1 MNTVQPPARRSP
13 EGRERERET
22 KYKRALRMVR
32 RKSRWLLVK
41 LDFESD
47 ILSSCSGGIAGGPLA
62 VTLSSIARKRKLDGD
77 ETTTTLIHQVTG
89 TDIYRA
95 LRDSVTQN
103 FGMVGGALSD
113 IQVRLYDPKLHL
125 AIIKT
130 TREGYPA
137 VRSSLTFMTQIKQGG
152 DALKVVASTISV
164 SGSARTARNA
174 AWVEVQKRFGKDIV
188 DNLGTRQRGGAKR
201 SRIALEKRLQVLD
214 ERWDKIDS
222 SC

>member
-1 MNTVQPPARRSP
+1 MKGRGERA
-13 EGRERERET
+13 EGGKAQKSTNRIPF
-22 KYKRALRMVR
+22 RMVR

-62 VTLSSIARKRKLDGD
+62 TTSSSSARKRD
-77 ETTTTLIHQVTG
+77 EKTTATTSIQQVTG

-103 FGMVGGALSD
+103 FGMVGTALAD

-137 VRSSLTFMTQIKQGG
+137 VRSSLTNMTQIKQGG
-152 DALKVVASTISV
+152 DVLKVVASTIAV

-174 AWVEVQKRFGKDIV
+174 AWVEVQRRFGKDTV
-188 DNLGTRQRGGAKR
+188 DQLGTKQRGGAKR
-201 SRIALEKRLQVLD
+201 SRIAQEKRLQELD

>member
-1 MNTVQPPARRSP
+1 
-13 EGRERERET
+13 
-22 KYKRALRMVR
+22 MVR

-47 ILSSCSGGIAGGPLA
+47 ILSSCSDGIAGGSLA
-62 VTLSSIARKRKLDGD
+62 MTSSSSTRKKRKLDDD
-77 ETTTTLIHQVTG
+77 ETMTTSSIHQVTG
-89 TDIYRA
+89 TDIYRG

-103 FGMVGGALSD
+103 FGMVGAALSD

-137 VRSSLTFMTQIKQGG
+137 VRSSLTVMTQIKQGG
-152 DALKVVASTISV
+152 DVLKVVASTISV

-174 AWVEVQKRFGKDIV
+174 AWIEVRKRFGKEIV
-188 DNLGTRQRGGAKR
+188 DNLGTKQRGAKR
-201 SRIALEKRLQVLD
+201 NRIALEKKLHELD

>member
-1 MNTVQPPARRSP
+1 MTISIENKG
-13 EGRERERET
+13 GRQWAGKFRGCG
-22 KYKRALRMVR
+22 YIMVR

-47 ILSSCSGGIAGGPLA
+47 VLSSCSGSIAGGPLA
-62 VTLSSIARKRKLDGD
+62 MKSSSSARKRKPDGD

-95 LRDSVTQN
+95 LRDSVIQN
-103 FGMVGGALSD
+103 FGMVGEALSD

-130 TREGYPA
+130 TRSGCPA
-137 VRSSLTFMTQIKQGG
+137 VRSSLTVMTQIKQGG
-152 DALKVVASTISV
+152 DVIKVVASTISV

-188 DNLGTRQRGGAKR
+188 DNLGKKQRGGVKR
-201 SRIALEKRLQVLD
+201 SRIILEKRLQELD